1 VSALTPERAGREVSE
16 ARWYAQLIHGDH
28 GGVDWTAV
36 NRDLIDRYSVTAL
49 RRIKRL
55 AWQLVQ
61 ESRR

>member
-1 VSALTPERAGREVSE
+1 
-16 ARWYAQLIHGDH
+16 LIHGDH